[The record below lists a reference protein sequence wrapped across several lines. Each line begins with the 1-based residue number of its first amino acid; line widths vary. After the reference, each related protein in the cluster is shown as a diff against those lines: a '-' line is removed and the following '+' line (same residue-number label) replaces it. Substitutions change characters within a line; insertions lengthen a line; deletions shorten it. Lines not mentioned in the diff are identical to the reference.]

1 MTELILKIT
10 ELAEL
15 ITPANNDLLVVVDV
29 SEALEI
35 NQTKH
40 IKVENLTVNTA
51 VILAAVYPVGSI
63 YVSALS
69 TNPGTLFGFGTWS
82 AFGAGRVLAGIDV
95 GQTEFDVALETGGA
109 KTHTLSAAEMPV
121 HTHVQNAHTHT
132 QDAHTHTQNAH
143 THTQNAH
150 THIQDAHTH
159 IQDAHNHTWG
169 QLGKWWATWVSGSGY
184 WGVSSEAN
192 DFTGGSAT
200 PTNQNTTPT
209 NQNSTPTNQN
219 TTPTNQNTTSTN
231 QNATPTNQNTGSG
244 TAHNNLPPYIVV
256 YMWRRTA

>member
-51 VILAAVYPVGSI
+51 VVLAAVYPVGSI

-82 AFGAGRVLAGIDV
+82 AFGAGRVLVGVDV
-95 GQTEFDVALETGGA
+95 GQTEFDVVLETGGA
-109 KTHTLSAAEMPV
+109 KTHTLSTAEMPV
-121 HTHVQNAHTHT
+121 HTHVQDAHTHT
-132 QDAHTHTQNAH
+132 QDAHTHTQDPH
-143 THTQNAH
+143 THTQ
-150 THIQDAHTH
+150 DAHSH
-159 IQDAHNHTWG
+159 IFGED
-169 QLGKWWATWVSGSGY
+169 GKWFAPWASGS
-184 WGVSSEAN
+184 SEYN
-192 DFTGGSAT
+192 IRTNGSTTNPGAAAT
-200 PTNQNTTPT
+200 ATNQNTTA
-209 NQNSTPTNQN
+209 TNQN
-219 TTPTNQNTTSTN
+219 TTATNQNTTAVN
-231 QNATPTNQNTGSG
+231 QNAGSG
-244 TAHNNLPPYIVV
+244 SAHNNLQPYIVV

>member
-15 ITPANNDLLVVVDV
+15 ITPATNDLLVVVDV

-82 AFGAGRVLAGIDV
+82 AFGAGRVLVGIDV

-132 QDAHTHTQNAH
+132 QDAHS
-143 THTQNAH
+143 
-150 THIQDAHTH
+150 HIFGED
-159 IQDAHNHTWG
+159 
-169 QLGKWWATWVSGSGY
+169 GKWYAPWDTG
-184 WGVSSEAN
+184 SSEYSIRTN
-192 DFTGGSAT
+192 GAT
-200 PTNQNTTPT
+200 TNPGAAATATNQNTTAV
-209 NQNSTPTNQN
+209 
-219 TTPTNQNTTSTN
+219 N
-231 QNATPTNQNTGSG
+231 QNAGSG
-244 TAHNNLPPYIVV
+244 SAHNNLQPYIVV